1 MYLFKIKVS
10 LTLKKFRREKH
21 CLAKKLRVI
30 PVIEYDNHTDFRN
43 RIVQDDARILRVFCK
58 LFI

>member
-21 CLAKKLRVI
+21 CLAKKLHVI
-30 PVIEYDNHTDFRN
+30 LVIEHDNHTDFRN
-43 RIVQDDARILRVFCK
+43 GMV
-58 LFI
+58 

>member
-10 LTLKKFRREKH
+10 LTLKKFRKEKL
-21 CLAKKLRVI
+21 CLAKELHVI
-30 PVIEYDNHTDFRN
+30 PVIGYDNHTDFRN
-43 RIVQDDARILRVFCK
+43 GMVQDDARIFRVFCK